1 VQEAAHREAR
11 SRDGMADG
19 SGFSVPLAGRSAY
32 TAAVRDG
39 RRPPRE
45 PEAAPPMTLHHLHA
59 TARRPDAT
67 LRVASY
73 NVHKCVGT
81 DGHYRPDRVA
91 AVIGEIEADIVA
103 LQEVDRRFGR
113 RIGRLDAE
121 AVGRET
127 GLVLLPVSDLPDG
140 HGWHGNALLLRPDI
154 RATVRRLNLPGA
166 EPRGALVADLA
177 LPEGALRIVAAHLGL
192 LRSSRA
198 RQADALLRA
207 IAEGP
212 DMPTLLLGDLN
223 EWREDSAPL
232 RTLSRFFGPARHS
245 PRSFPARLPLLPLD
259 RILGWPNGIVRRVQ
273 AHDSWL
279 ARRASDHLPLT
290 AEVDLPAAAVASA
303 AA

>member
-1 VQEAAHREAR
+1 MSLHP
-11 SRDGMADG
+11 
-19 SGFSVPLAGRSAY
+19 FPHKP
-32 TAAVRDG
+32 
-39 RRPPRE
+39 RRP
-45 PEAAPPMTLHHLHA
+45 A
-59 TARRPDAT
+59 AT

-81 DGHYRPDRVA
+81 DGQYRPDRVA
-91 AVIGEIEADIVA
+91 AVIGELEADIVA

-121 AVGRET
+121 ALGRET
-127 GLVLLPVSDLPDG
+127 GLVLLPVSDLPEG
-140 HGWHGNALLLRPDI
+140 HGWHGNAILLRPDI
-154 RATVRRLNLPGA
+154 RASVRRLTLPGA
-166 EPRGALVADLA
+166 EPRGALIADLT
-177 LPEGALRIVAAHLGL
+177 LPEGELRIVAAHLGL

-198 RQADALLRA
+198 RQADALLHA

-212 DMPTLLLGDLN
+212 LLPTLLLGDLN

-232 RTLSRFFGPARHS
+232 RTLARFFGPPRHS

-259 RILGWPNGIVRRVQ
+259 RILGWPAGMVRRVQ

-290 AEVDLPAAAVASA
+290 AEIELPPAASATATSA